1 VQHIG
6 SRNEQGGRLKHELA
20 SNWERGAPG
29 RLTFFNAILIWV
41 LLVNWLSLI
50 SGGNTL
56 YTLIEVVLGRS
67 TLLGFLAFC
76 EIVSIKPKI

>member
-1 VQHIG
+1 
-6 SRNEQGGRLKHELA
+6 
-20 SNWERGAPG
+20 
-29 RLTFFNAILIWV
+29 V